1 VAGPRRDQVLLLSL
15 LAVLAVVVGA
25 IGFAV
30 WQGRDQGGD
39 AAPLVVD
46 TSSDPLDATRADII
60 AAFDGYLRVTA
71 EANHRGDPY
80 YDGLGLYIDALYGLK
95 IAQGI
100 IERNDNGTYYAGE
113 LKAEAA
119 VESVDLDAEPAT
131 ATISACMDAT
141 DYHLLYRRDDSPVPG
156 VNALTRYP
164 AEATAMLSDD
174 GRWLIVETTAR
185 LEETC

>member
-1 VAGPRRDQVLLLSL
+1 VAGPRRDQVLLLSS
-15 LAVLAVVVGA
+15 LAILAVVAGTV
-25 IGFAV
+25 GFAL
-30 WQGRDQGGD
+30 WQARDRGAD
-39 AAPLVVD
+39 AAPSVVD

-60 AAFDGYLRVTA
+60 AAFNGYLRVTA

-80 YDGLGLYIDALYGLK
+80 YDGLALYIDAVYGLK

-100 IERNDNGTYYAGE
+100 IERNDSGTYYAGE
-113 LKAEAA
+113 LTAEAT

-141 DYHLLYRRDDSPVPG
+141 DYHLVYRTDDSPVPG

-164 AEATAMLSDD
+164 AEATAMLSADD
-174 GRWLIVETTAR
+174 RWLIVGTTAR